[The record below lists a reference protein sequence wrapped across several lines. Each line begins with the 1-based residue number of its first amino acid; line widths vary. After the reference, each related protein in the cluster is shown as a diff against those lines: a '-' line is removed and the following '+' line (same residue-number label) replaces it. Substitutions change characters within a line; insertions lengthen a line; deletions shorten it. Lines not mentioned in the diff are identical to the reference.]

1 MANNNLTITQDENG
15 VVRVCRV
22 VLEPVREFA
31 TVLEAC
37 EFVGEEQKREPGTE
51 YWAENVESFG
61 WMWHECRASGI
72 EPDNE
77 GDVDDGEE
85 PDENDERHAIFPT
98 YR

>member
-37 EFVGEEQKREPGTE
+37 EFVGEELRVVRGQVHR
-51 YWAENVESFG
+51 WSRDRNVARQHYGQAPALYSRR
-61 WMWHECRASGI
+61 CVNVTI
-72 EPDNE
+72 
-77 GDVDDGEE
+77 
-85 PDENDERHAIFPT
+85 
-98 YR
+98 